1 MSAEYSSF
9 EPQRY
14 ARELTAVIAELRGLE
29 RFDERALNRIL
40 RRYPKDGSGLFS
52 KSEIVRGF
60 RHLKRARGWTEDEER
75 FLERIRMKPVRTA
88 SGVAPVTVLSKPY
101 PCPGKCI
108 FCPSDVRMPKSYLS
122 DEPGAQRA
130 AQHRFDPY
138 EQTLS
143 RLRTYHYNG
152 HRVDKVELIV
162 LGGTWSYYPEGYQI
176 WFVKRCFDAL
186 NDFGRRISDDPRTP
200 PASNPRGLPA
210 EGLKGAGSPLF
221 RRLVDGR
228 TMERTYNE
236 VIRDIER
243 AGEVDWVEGGS
254 ATWGEL
260 EAVQRVN
267 ETAQA
272 RCVGL
277 SLETRPDHLSD
288 DEVLRMRRLGATKVQ
303 IGYQS
308 LSDRV
313 LELNK
318 RGHDVAATRR
328 AMRLLR
334 GAGFKIHAH
343 WMPNLYGSSPE
354 ADLEDFERVFA
365 DPDFRPDE
373 LKIYPCSLIESAE
386 LMSYYEAGAWRPYSH
401 DELLRVL
408 TGAMR
413 RTPEYC
419 RLTRVIRDIPGG
431 DIVDGNR
438 LTNFREL
445 AEAELAHRGEASR
458 DIRAREIR
466 RRPLDSDR
474 LELREIEY
482 ATSVGREIFLQC
494 LIVDPTP
501 ARSMEG
507 SEGRALPSS
516 DPGRALPSSNT
527 GRALPSSET
536 LAAFLRLSL
545 PRSQVKPSE
554 IAESA
559 MIREVHVYGVLA
571 GLGESGNGKSQHA
584 GLGRLLIER
593 AAELARAAG
602 FADLAVISSIGT
614 REYYRKLGFR
624 DAELYQHRAL

>member
-1 MSAEYSSF
+1 MCAEYTSF
-9 EPQRY
+9 EPERY
-14 ARELTAVIAELRGLE
+14 ARELSGVIAELRELD
-29 RFDERALNRIL
+29 RFDERSFNRVL

-60 RHLKRARGWTEDEER
+60 RHLREARGWTEGEER

-130 AQHRFDPY
+130 DQHRFDPY

-162 LGGTWSYYPEGYQI
+162 LGGTWSYYPEAYQV

-186 NDFGRRISDDPRTP
+186 NDWSEARAPTKRRGGACALPRAGASPAPTP
-200 PASNPRGLPA
+200 QFAPP
-210 EGLKGAGSPLF
+210 EGQ
-221 RRLVDGR
+221 RHVDGR
-228 TMERTYNE
+228 TMVRTYNE

-243 AGEVDWVEGGS
+243 AGEVDWVEGEAAS
-254 ATWGEL
+254 WEEL
-260 EAVQRVN
+260 ERAQRVN
-267 ETAQA
+267 ETAEA

-277 SLETRPDHLSD
+277 SIETRPDHLSD
-288 DEVLRMRRLGATKVQ
+288 EEILRIRRLGATKVQ

-313 LELNK
+313 LELNR

-328 AMRLLR
+328 AMKLLR

-343 WMPNLYGSSPE
+343 WMPNLYGSSPA
-354 ADLEDFERVFA
+354 ADLVDFERIFT

-386 LMSYYEAGAWRPYSH
+386 LMAFYEAGNWSPYSH
-401 DELLRVL
+401 DELLDVL

-431 DIVDGNR
+431 DIVDGNK

-445 AEAELAHRGEASR
+445 AEAELARRGEASR

-474 LELREIEY
+474 LELTEIEY
-482 ATSVGREIFLQC
+482 ATAVGREIFLQY
-494 LIVDPTP
+494 VVEGSTP
-501 ARSMEG
+501 ARSREG
-507 SEGRALPSS
+507 FAGK
-516 DPGRALPSSNT
+516 
-527 GRALPSSET
+527 ALPSSEA

-545 PRSQVKPSE
+545 PRSPVAPAE
-554 IAESA
+554 IAFSA

-584 GLGRLLIER
+584 GLGRRLIER
-593 AAELARAAG
+593 AAEIARAAG

-614 REYYRKLGFR
+614 REYYRKLGFTGGP
-624 DAELYQHRAL
+624 LYQHRALETA